1 MQLTWMEIG
10 NVGRRWQR
18 STGTNWVEQVM
29 GSQKCQDGADVFDVA
44 GMHRAG
50 KKVVGLAWLERAV
63 SLRAYRA

>member
-1 MQLTWMEIG
+1 
-10 NVGRRWQR
+10 
-18 STGTNWVEQVM
+18 M